1 MMEKHISDFMVHVH
15 EELSPTEQCELED
28 FVRMQP
34 CVVGAGVSARD
45 PHLLTVAYDSD
56 CGTAHSILA
65 RVREKVT
72 GAEMI
77 GL

>member
-1 MMEKHISDFMVHVH
+1 MEQHISDFLVHIH
-15 EELSPTEQCELED
+15 EALTPEEQCELEN

-34 CVVGAGVSARD
+34 CVVGAGISPKD
-45 PHLLTVAYDSD
+45 PHLMTVAYDSE
-56 CGTAHSILA
+56 CGTAHDILT
-65 RVREKVT
+65 RLREKVT

>member
-1 MMEKHISDFMVHVH
+1 METHISDFLVHIH
-15 EELSPTEQCELED
+15 EALSPQEQCELED

-34 CVVGAGVSARD
+34 CVVGAGVSLKD
-45 PHLLTVAYDSD
+45 PHLMMVAYDSD
-56 CGTAHSILA
+56 CGTAHSILTH
-65 RVREKVT
+65 VREKVT

>member
-1 MMEKHISDFMVHVH
+1 MEPHISDFLVHIH
-15 EELSPTEQCELED
+15 EALTPEEQCELED

-34 CVVGAGVSARD
+34 CVVSAGVSLKD
-45 PHLLTVAYDSD
+45 PHLMAVAYDAE
-56 CGTAHSILA
+56 CGTAHSILT
-65 RVREKVT
+65 RVRERVT

>member
-1 MMEKHISDFMVHVH
+1 MEPHIADFLLYIH
-15 EELSPTEQCELED
+15 EDLSPQAQCELED

-34 CVVGAGVSARD
+34 CVVSAGMMLSGPQLMAI
-45 PHLLTVAYDSD
+45 AFDSD
-56 CGTAHSILA
+56 CGTARGILSRIRE
-65 RVREKVT
+65 RVS

>member
-1 MMEKHISDFMVHVH
+1 MEKHIADFLLHIH
-15 EELSPTEQCELED
+15 EELSPDEQCALED
-28 FVRMQP
+28 FVRHQP
-34 CVVGAGVSARD
+34 CVVSAGISQKD
-45 PHLLTVAYDSD
+45 PHLMAVAYDSE

-65 RVREKVT
+65 RVRERVT

>member
-1 MMEKHISDFMVHVH
+1 MEQHISDFMVHIH
-15 EELSPTEQCELED
+15 EALSPEEQCELED
-28 FVRMQP
+28 FVRQQP
-34 CVVGAGVSARD
+34 CVVGAGMSARNS
-45 PHLLTVAYDSD
+45 HLMTVAYDSE
-56 CGTAHSILA
+56 CGTAHSILT

>member
-1 MMEKHISDFMVHVH
+1 MEQHISDFLVHIH
-15 EELSPTEQCELED
+15 EALSPEEQCELED
-28 FVRMQP
+28 FVRRQP
-34 CVVGAGVSARD
+34 CVVGAGVSQKD
-45 PHLLTVAYDSD
+45 PHLMTVAYDSE
-56 CGTAHSILA
+56 CGTAHSILT

>member
-1 MMEKHISDFMVHVH
+1 MEPHISDFLVHIH
-15 EELSPTEQCELED
+15 EKLSPEEQCELED
-28 FVRMQP
+28 FVRRQP
-34 CVVGAGVSARD
+34 CVVSAGVSFKD
-45 PHLLTVAYDSD
+45 PHLMTVAYDSE
-56 CGTAHSILA
+56 CGTAHSILI

>member
-1 MMEKHISDFMVHVH
+1 MQTHISDFLVHIH
-15 EELSPTEQCELED
+15 EALPPEEQCELED
-28 FVRMQP
+28 FVRRQP
-34 CVVGAGVSARD
+34 CVVSAGMSARNE
-45 PHLLTVAYDSD
+45 HLMAVAYDPD

>member
-1 MMEKHISDFMVHVH
+1 MEPHISDFLVHIH
-15 EELSPTEQCELED
+15 ETLSPEAQCELED
-28 FVRMQP
+28 FVRRQP
-34 CVVGAGVSARD
+34 CVVSAGMSAGNQ
-45 PHLLTVAYDSD
+45 HLMAVAYDSE
-56 CGTAHSILA
+56 CGTAHGILI